1 MSEIRTETPKTQV
14 KKLEETIQLFQI
26 VIAFMLIAF
35 VFIIVSM
42 KVLYDSKNFWYENY
56 NDYQSKYFKLLRE
69 SNGTCH
75 ASETNATDLESARD
89 RIYQL
94 ELNAIS
100 DNSRITVCSA
110 ERDRDIAQFE
120 FLILQEKLK
129 NSETK
134 QK

>member
-1 MSEIRTETPKTQV
+1 MSEIRTETPQTPA
-14 KKLEETIQLFQI
+14 KKLEETIQLLQI
-26 VIAFMLIAF
+26 VIGFMFIAL
-35 VFIIVSM
+35 VFTLASV
-42 KVLYDSKNFWYENY
+42 KVLYDSKTFWYENY
-56 NDYQSKYFKLLRE
+56 NEYQGKYFKLLRE
-69 SNGTCH
+69 WVSDP
-75 ASETNATDLESARD
+75 SKVIDEREKLEEARD
-89 RIYQL
+89 RIHQL

-129 NSETK
+129 NSETT